1 MTFRHPFLLL
11 PEFILDHPHLPR
23 MLSMAMIYTSMH
35 SAGWGLFQS
44 MEPAKRTWQDNAGD
58 VAALIPGGESGV
70 TLLARVV
77 RSTRHMC
84 LLFYRWHSIHLVEAV
99 NLAV

>member
-1 MTFRHPFLLL
+1 M
-11 PEFILDHPHLPR
+11 IG
-23 MLSMAMIYTSMH
+23 MAMIYTGIH
-35 SAGWGLFQS
+35 SAGWELSQS

-58 VAALIPGGESGV
+58 VAALISGRESGV

-84 LLFYRWHSIHLVEAV
+84 LLSYRWHSIHLVKAV
-99 NLAV
+99 NHAV